1 MSKQFDLEQDIL
13 KCWNV
18 VDDIE
23 LLFDNIM
30 NETLTKDQITNAL
43 LGMKEVYQMKFKKCF
58 ETFEEYLAEVH
69 AEKNKEV

>member
-1 MSKQFDLEQDIL
+1 MSARFDLEQDIL
-13 KCWNV
+13 SCWHV
-18 VDDIE
+18 TDDIE

-43 LGMKEVYQMKFKKCF
+43 LGMKELYQMKFEKCF
-58 ETFEEYLAEVH
+58 KTFEGYLAEVH